1 MLADAPQI
9 FIELEQSGLG
19 HTIRSLPWAYPSANI
34 LHITSLVVFAGAVA
48 IMDARL
54 LGAFSDTRPGAVIG
68 PVRKLAIAA
77 LCVQVASGL
86 VLFIAEASHLVM
98 NWVFLTKVFLIAVGV
113 ANALMVYRLAAPVIA
128 NAAAGE
134 KLPSAVRLSAA
145 ISIGVWVAVATLGRL
160 IAYV

>member
-9 FIELEQSGLG
+9 FIALEQSVLG

-54 LGAFSDTRPGAVIG
+54 LGAFAATRPADVVG
-68 PVRKLAIAA
+68 PVRRLAIVA
-77 LCVQVASGL
+77 LIVQLASGL
-86 VLFIAEASHLVM
+86 VLFIAEASHLVT
-98 NWVFLTKVFLIAVGV
+98 NWVFLTKMALLCLGV
-113 ANALMVYRLAAPVIA
+113 VNALLVYRLAAPVIA
-128 NAAAGE
+128 HAAAGDR
-134 KLPSAVRLSAA
+134 LPSAVRLSAA
-145 ISIGVWVAVATLGRL
+145 ISIAVWIAVATLGRL